1 MKKSGYPLSTIKQLM
16 KDIEESQKQNE
27 VTQVSMTEQPNPQE
41 QKLHSLLLPFAGSK
55 GIALITS

>member
-1 MKKSGYPLSTIKQLM
+1 MKKNGYPLSTIKQLM
-16 KDIEESQKQNE
+16 KDIEKSQKQNE
-27 VTQVSMTEQPNPQE
+27 VTQVSMMEQPNPQE

>member
-1 MKKSGYPLSTIKQLM
+1 M

-27 VTQVSMTEQPNPQE
+27 VTQVSMTEEPNPQE